1 MPQPEK
7 PRERSGY
14 LQEETLQVESACLT
28 LAVTLGA
35 LMDDLCIV
43 GGLVPS
49 LIIDRELGS
58 DDESELSHPGTNDLD
73 VGIAVALLDD
83 RQYAEISHRL
93 RQEGF
98 EPDMNEKGNPTLQR
112 WRWGDLKVTV
122 DFLLPPIE
130 GAEVGGRVL
139 PLEGDFGVLIAPGLE
154 LAFDEREQVRIEG
167 HTVKGERVT
176 RTIPVCG
183 PAAFVVLKAFAFGD
197 RAEPKDAFDLVYVIR
212 RWVGGADA
220 IADRLARH
228 FERHRDVVS
237 GALDLLVR
245 DFSLPDLIGP
255 LRVAEFE
262 GATGGERD
270 EVAADAHGYVDD
282 LMSACLM
289 RGLRGDARQHLTDNV
304 RSASKED
311 RA

>member
-1 MPQPEK
+1 MRPRAISEPNTCGLVPQPEK

-14 LQEETLQVESACLT
+14 RREETLQVESACLT
-28 LAVTLGA
+28 VAVTLGA

-49 LIIDRELGS
+49 LIIDRELGA
-58 DDESELSHPGTNDLD
+58 DEDPDESHPGTNDLD

-83 RQYAEISHRL
+83 RQYAEIGRRL

-98 EPDMNEKGNPTLQR
+98 EPDTNEKGNPTLQR

-122 DFLLPPIE
+122 DFLLPPVE
-130 GAEVGGRVL
+130 DADVGGRVL
-139 PLEGDFGVLIAPGLE
+139 ALDEDFGVLIAPGLE
-154 LAFDEREQVRIEG
+154 LAFDEHEHVTIDG
-167 HTVKGERVT
+167 HTLKGERVT

-183 PAAFVVLKAFAFGD
+183 PGAFVVLKAFAFGD

-212 RWVGGADA
+212 RWPGGAEA

-228 FERHRDVVS
+228 AEPHHDVVTA
-237 GALDLLVR
+237 ALQLLVR
-245 DFSLPDLIGP
+245 DFGSPDLIGP

-262 GATGGERD
+262 GATGTGRD
-270 EVAADAHGYVDD
+270 EVAADAQGYVDD
-282 LMSACLM
+282 LLGACCK
-289 RGLRGDARQHLTDNV
+289 RGLSVT
-304 RSASKED
+304 
-311 RA
+311 

>member
-1 MPQPEK
+1 MNLAALYELPEDAAAH
-7 PRERSGY
+7 EAWVADFAAALTEGDASGY
-14 LQEETLQVESACLT
+14 V
-28 LAVTLGA
+28 
-35 LMDDLCIV
+35 
-43 GGLVPS
+43 
-49 LIIDRELGS
+49 
-58 DDESELSHPGTNDLD
+58 N
-73 VGIAVALLDD
+73 
-83 RQYAEISHRL
+83 
-93 RQEGF
+93 
-98 EPDMNEKGNPTLQR
+98 
-112 WRWGDLKVTV
+112 
-122 DFLLPPIE
+122 FL
-130 GAEVGGRVL
+130 
-139 PLEGDFGVLIAPGLE
+139 FGVLIAPGLE

-289 RGLRGDARQHLTDNV
+289 RGLRGDARQHPTDNV

>member
-14 LQEETLQVESACLT
+14 RREETLQVESVCLT
-28 LAVTLGA
+28 VAVTLGA

-49 LIIDRELGS
+49 LIIDREL
-58 DDESELSHPGTNDLD
+58 DRREEADETHPGTNDLD

-83 RQYAEISHRL
+83 GQYAENSRRL

-98 EPDMNEKGNPTLQR
+98 EPDTNEGGNRTLQR
-112 WRWGDLKVTV
+112 WKWGDLRVTV
-122 DFLLPPIE
+122 DFLFPPVK

-154 LAFDEREQVRIEG
+154 LAFDEREQVTLEG
-167 HTVKGERVT
+167 HTLRGERAT
-176 RTIPVCG
+176 RSVPVCG
-183 PAAFVVLKAFAFGD
+183 PGAFVVLKAFAFGG

-212 RWVGGADA
+212 RWPGGAEA
-220 IADRLARH
+220 IADRLEH
-228 FERHRDVVS
+228 HVERHPELVAEAF
-237 GALDLLVR
+237 GLLVR
-245 DFSLPDLIGP
+245 DFGSPDQIGP

-262 GATGGERD
+262 GATEVRRD
-270 EVAADAHGYVDD
+270 EVAADANGYVDD
-282 LMSACLM
+282 LIRVCGQM
-289 RGLRGDARQHLTDNV
+289 GLLGGR
-304 RSASKED
+304 
-311 RA
+311 

>member
-14 LQEETLQVESACLT
+14 RREETLQVESACLT
-28 LAVTLGA
+28 VAVTLGA

-49 LIIDRELGS
+49 LIVDREL
-58 DDESELSHPGTNDLD
+58 DQPEQAEDTHPGTNDLD

-83 RQYAEISHRL
+83 SQYAEISHRL

-98 EPDMNEKGNPTLQR
+98 EPDTNENGHPTLQR
-112 WRWGDLKVTV
+112 WKWRDLKVTV
-122 DFLLPPIE
+122 DFLLPPVE

-154 LAFDEREQVRIEG
+154 LAFEEREQITIEG
-167 HTVKGERVT
+167 HTLGGERVT
-176 RTIPVCG
+176 RTVPVCG
-183 PAAFVVLKAFAFGD
+183 PAAFVVLKAFAFAD
-197 RAEPKDAFDLVYVIR
+197 RGEPKDAFDLVYVIR
-212 RWVGGADA
+212 RWPGGAEA
-220 IADRLARH
+220 IVERLERH
-228 FERHRDVVS
+228 AERHRDVVAQ
-237 GALDLLVR
+237 ALELLVR
-245 DFSLPDLIGP
+245 DFGSPDLIGP

-262 GATGGERD
+262 GATEDRRD

-282 LMSACLM
+282 LIRLCRE
-289 RGLRGDARQHLTDNV
+289 RGLLGGA
-304 RSASKED
+304 
-311 RA
+311 

>member
-14 LQEETLQVESACLT
+14 RREETLQVESACLT
-28 LAVTLGA
+28 VAVTLGA

-49 LIIDRELGS
+49 LIIDRELNRPEEA
-58 DDESELSHPGTNDLD
+58 DETHPGTNDLD

-83 RQYAEISHRL
+83 NQYAEISRRL

-98 EPDMNEKGNPTLQR
+98 EPDTSESGNPTLQR
-112 WRWGDLKVTV
+112 WKWGDLKVTV
-122 DFLLPPIE
+122 DFLLPPVE

-154 LAFDEREQVRIEG
+154 LAFEEREQITIEG
-167 HTVKGERVT
+167 HTLRGEGVT
-176 RTIPVCG
+176 RTVPVCG
-183 PAAFVVLKAFAFGD
+183 PATFVVLKAFAFANRG
-197 RAEPKDAFDLVYVIR
+197 EPKDAFDLVYVIR
-212 RWVGGADA
+212 RWSGGAEA
-220 IADRLARH
+220 IAERLERH
-228 FERHRDVVS
+228 TERHRDVVTE
-237 GALDLLVR
+237 ALGLLVR
-245 DFSLPDLIGP
+245 DFWSPDLIGP

-262 GATGGERD
+262 GATEDRRD

-282 LMSACLM
+282 LIRLCGR
-289 RGLRGDARQHLTDNV
+289 RGLLGGG
-304 RSASKED
+304 
-311 RA
+311 